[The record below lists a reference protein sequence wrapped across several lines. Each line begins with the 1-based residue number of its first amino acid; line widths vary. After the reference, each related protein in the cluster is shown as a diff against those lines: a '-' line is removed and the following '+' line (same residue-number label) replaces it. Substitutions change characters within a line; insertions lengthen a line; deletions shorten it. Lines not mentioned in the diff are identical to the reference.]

1 MDPLLSTDPLYWE
14 IAGIIL
20 CLVGS
25 AYFSGSETALTSL
38 TSTKANQLVDE
49 DGHMGLRLWL
59 DRPIPVLTAI
69 LIGNNVVNV
78 AASALAT
85 NVANRL
91 LGGTENSHWAIPAA
105 VGVMTFLLLTFG
117 EITPKAVARRMF
129 IRVSVLTIKIIR
141 FLYYPLY
148 PVVWL
153 FVKFTK
159 QVMRLLGNDLD
170 DTAPFVT
177 YEEIEYLIELGTR
190 EGTLSN
196 DRERL
201 LRSVVEFPD
210 TLVKEVM
217 VPRTDMVVINA
228 ETDLQGMLELLVECG
243 HSRLPVFDGSIDEI
257 LGIFYAKDI
266 IQLMAENVDR
276 DGFEVRNFVRDVYF
290 VPESKRISDLLTEF
304 QEQRI
309 HIAIV
314 VDEFGGTAGIITLE
328 DIIEEFFGDIQDE
341 FDAETDQV
349 IDLGDERVL
358 ADARVPIY
366 EIENHFDLQLPDHPD
381 YESLGGFL
389 LAQVGSVPAT
399 GDEVEWDG
407 LVFRVI
413 EADAKKVI
421 SVEIERI
428 AVEEDVPEEAAG

>member
-1 MDPLLSTDPLYWE
+1 MDPLSTDPLYWE

-49 DGHMGLRLWL
+49 EGIQGLRLWL
-59 DRPIPVLTAI
+59 ERPIPVLTAI

-91 LGGTENSHWAIPAA
+91 LGGTDNSHWAIPAA

-117 EITPKAVARRMF
+117 EITPKAVAKRLF
-129 IRVSVLTIKIIR
+129 IRVSIWTIRIIR
-141 FLYYPLY
+141 FVYYPLY
-148 PVVWL
+148 PIIWL

-190 EGTLSN
+190 EGTLTD

-217 VPRTDMVVINA
+217 VPRTDMVAIPVDSNLQ
-228 ETDLQGMLELLVECG
+228 EMLDLLIECG
-243 HSRLPVFDGSIDEI
+243 HSRLPVFDGSIDDV
-257 LGIFYAKDI
+257 LGTFYAKDV
-266 IQLMAENVDR
+266 IQLMADNLDA
-276 DGFEVRNFVRDVYF
+276 DTFEITNYLRDVYF

-304 QEQRI
+304 QEQHI

-341 FDAETDQV
+341 YDAEADQL
-349 IDLGDERVL
+349 IDLGQDRIL
-358 ADARVPIY
+358 ADARIPIY
-366 EIENHFDLQLPDHPD
+366 EVEGYFGLKLPEHPD

-389 LAQVGSVPAT
+389 LAQFGSVPQA

-413 EADAKKVI
+413 EADLKKVI
-421 SVEIERI
+421 SVEIER
-428 AVEEDVPEEAAG
+428 VVTEDDIPEEAAG

>member
-1 MDPLLSTDPLYWE
+1 M
-14 IAGIIL
+14 L

-38 TSTKANQLVDE
+38 TSTKANQLVE
-49 DGHMGLRLWL
+49 EEGIQGLKLWL
-59 DRPIPVLTAI
+59 ERPIPVLTAI
-69 LIGNNVVNV
+69 LIGNNIVNV

-91 LGGTENSHWAIPAA
+91 LGGTENAHWAIPAA

-117 EITPKAVARRMF
+117 EITPKAIAKRLF
-129 IRVSVLTIKIIR
+129 IRVSIWTIRVIR
-141 FLYYPLY
+141 FVYYPLY
-148 PVVWL
+148 PLIWL

-190 EGTLSN
+190 EGTLSD

-217 VPRTDMVVINA
+217 VPRTDMIAINA
-228 ETDLQGMLELLVECG
+228 ETNLQGMLDLLIECG

-257 LGIFYAKDI
+257 LGTFYAKDV
-266 IQLMAENVDR
+266 IQLMADNLDPAT
-276 DGFEVRNFVRDVYF
+276 FEITTYLRDVYF

-341 FDAETDQV
+341 YDAEADQL
-349 IDLGDERVL
+349 IDLGHDRIL
-358 ADARVPIY
+358 ADARIPIY
-366 EIENHFDLQLPDHPD
+366 EVESHFDLKLPEHPD

-389 LAQVGSVPAT
+389 LAQSGSVPQA

-421 SVEIERI
+421 SVEIERVPI
-428 AVEEDVPEEAAG
+428 DTDVPEEAAG